1 LIEIALLRRIYQAP
15 ELFQLLA
22 TFALV
27 LIINDLVQFI
37 WGPEDLLGPRA
48 PGLRG
53 SIPITAYI
61 FAGVFLLRLVVLV
74 RLTASPFLLP
84 GQGDMHF
91 YNDWA
96 QRILHGQLT
105 DYRAFYGL
113 PLYPYFLAALY
124 KLFGYSPF
132 IPGCLQVAADSG
144 TAVLLYKM
152 ARRVFDRSLGNMPEN
167 AGHYI
172 GLTAAAV
179 WAFYLPEQAY
189 SVILMPT
196 ALAVFVFWFV
206 VWQVIKRETSPS
218 ALTIFLLGLLVGFSA
233 TGVATVLFLIPM
245 LLAALFL
252 KWENPFR
259 NGRRFL
265 LASLLM
271 AGVVLGVA
279 PCAAHNYL
287 VAHDRVFLSAHSGV
301 NFWIGNNPNANGYP
315 RMPPGLHAGQEAM
328 LQDSM
333 TVAQRNSERE
343 LKRSEISNYWANKAR
358 AYIRE
363 NPGAWLRLVG
373 LKIANFWNA
382 FQYDDLSIITNLRLQ
397 GVLLP
402 GVKFGLIAVLAL
414 PGIVFALRSTPLSRW
429 LFAAVLLHMASL
441 LTVFVTERYRLA
453 AVPGL
458 ILFAVFGAFLLWH
471 YLATAQYSQA
481 ALYFAALILSG
492 LFISIPKKDPSL
504 WALDPYNSGWQALDS
519 KNYALA
525 REKLQLAYA
534 YVPENAEINF
544 ALGNLQLEQAD
555 KAGAKAWY
563 ARTLKIDGD
572 HEGSWNNLGVLALE
586 EERWELA
593 AKFFRNALHASPND
607 AKTHYL
613 LARAYRGDGNLP
625 EARREIEQALR
636 LRPNQAEFTEL
647 QKTLEA
653 E

>member
-1 LIEIALLRRIYQAP
+1 MASRQSS
-15 ELFQLLA
+15 Q
-22 TFALV
+22 
-27 LIINDLVQFI
+27 
-37 WGPEDLLGPRA
+37 
-48 PGLRG
+48 RG
-53 SIPITAYI
+53 SIPVTAYI
-61 FAGVFLLRLVVLV
+61 FAGVFLLRLLVLV

-84 GQGDMHF
+84 AQGDMHF

-105 DYRAFYGL
+105 DHQAFYGL
-113 PLYPYFLAALY
+113 PLYPYLLAALY

-132 IPGCLQVAADSG
+132 IPGCLQIAADSG

-152 ARRVFDRSLGNMPEN
+152 ARRVFDHSLGNVPER

-172 GLTAAAV
+172 GLTAATV
-179 WAFYLPEQAY
+179 WAFYLPTQAY

-196 ALAVFVFWFV
+196 ALAVFVFWFG
-206 VWQVIKRETSPS
+206 VWQIIKRDTSPG
-218 ALTIFLLGLLVGFSA
+218 ALAIFSLGLLVGFAA
-233 TGVATVLFLIPM
+233 TGVATLLFLIPM
-245 LLAALFL
+245 FFAALFL

-259 NGRRFL
+259 IGRPLRLAGL
-265 LASLLM
+265 LL
-271 AGVVLGVA
+271 LGVALGIA
-279 PCAAHNYL
+279 PCAAHNYFI
-287 VAHDRVFLSAHSGV
+287 AHDRVLLSAHSGV

-333 TVAQRNSERE
+333 TVAQRTSDRA
-343 LKRSEISNYWANKAR
+343 LKRSEISNYWADKAR
-358 AYIRE
+358 SYIRE
-363 NPGAWLRLVG
+363 NPGDWLRLVG

-397 GVLLP
+397 GVLFP
-402 GVKFGLIAVLAL
+402 GVKFGLIAALAL
-414 PGIVFALRSTPLSRW
+414 PGIVFALRSIPLSRW

-471 YLATAQYSQA
+471 YLAAAKYLQA
-481 ALYFAALILSG
+481 GLYFAALIPSV
-492 LFISIPKKDPSL
+492 LFVSIPKKDPSL

-544 ALGNLQLEQAD
+544 ALGNLQLEQGD
-555 KAGAKAWY
+555 KTGAKAWY
-563 ARTLKIDGD
+563 ARTLRIDSD

-593 AKFFRNALHASPND
+593 TKFFHNALHASPND

-636 LRPNQAEFTEL
+636 LRPNQPEFAEL